1 MRISDGS
8 SDVCS
13 SDLFATALQGQQPDI
28 GQAMS
33 LVLASLALFG
43 LGIFGPGIA
52 SGLVAGAPQ
61 LGAGAA
67 IGTALGAGGIMYLG
81 GTGATGAARGLAI
94 GSASCRAR
102 GCQSG

>member
-1 MRISDGS
+1 MELNVRPPRFRRRGTSEW
-8 SDVCS
+8 
-13 SDLFATALQGQQPDI
+13 GQQPDS
-28 GQAMS
+28 GGGMG
-33 LVLASLALFG
+33 LGLASLALVG
-43 LGIFGPGIA
+43 LGIVGPGIA

-81 GTGATGAARGLAI
+81 GTGAIGAARGLAI